1 MATTRA
7 GFWLGTTLSL
17 LVSCS
22 GSGGSSNLMDPAS
35 TPTALQRLVGGT
47 APTETADEQDVRNRD
62 ISSRTDYRIDTGW
75 YVDFRDASVQDYRT
89 TVQCSGRACEHSG
102 PGWSQSFDLESW
114 SVRAIGTT
122 ILTRNGITIASHL
135 SSGGSRYVSSTLND
149 SVFASNAQVRSDSL
163 LRGSLAWGDL
173 SGSEPSVSGV
183 WRGMMSGV
191 LAESDD
197 LLLGDATLRYSASGS
212 GGSLDAQFTNI
223 VNFTR
228 NRAHTLPSAEFANV
242 QVGSDGTF
250 DYGNPNN
257 KIHGGFYGST
267 HSEATGIFEF
277 GGILGAFGTKRQS
290 P

>member
-1 MATTRA
+1 
-7 GFWLGTTLSL
+7 
-17 LVSCS
+17 
-22 GSGGSSNLMDPAS
+22 MDPAYA
-35 TPTALQRLVGGT
+35 PTALQRLVGGT
-47 APTETADEQDVRNRD
+47 APTETADEQDVRSRD
-62 ISSRTDYRIDTGW
+62 IFSRSDYRIDTGW
-75 YVDFRDASVQDYRT
+75 YVDVHDASVQDYKT

-102 PGWSQSFDLESW
+102 PGWSQSFGLEGW
-114 SVRAIGTT
+114 SNRNIGTT
-122 ILTRNGITIASHL
+122 ILTRNGITIASYLH
-135 SSGGSRYVSSTLND
+135 SSGSRYVSSTLND
-149 SVFASNAQVRSDSL
+149 SVFVSNFQLRSDSRV
-163 LRGSLAWGDL
+163 RGSLAWGDL

-197 LLLGDATLRYSASGS
+197 LLLGDATLQYSASGS

-223 VNFTR
+223 VNITR
-228 NRAHTLPSAEFANV
+228 NRAHTLSSAEFANV